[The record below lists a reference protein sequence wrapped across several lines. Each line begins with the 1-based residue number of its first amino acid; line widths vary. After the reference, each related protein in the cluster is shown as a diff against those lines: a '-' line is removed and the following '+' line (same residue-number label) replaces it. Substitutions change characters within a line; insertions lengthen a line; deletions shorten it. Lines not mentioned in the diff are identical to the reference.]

1 MEAIPGFQKKVLIDE
16 DRLRQYEDFYRKQ
29 LTQNRIVD
37 EAVQM
42 KAKKSMILENPQ
54 IDPHRKKA
62 MMDPMS
68 RRIQRLTKLVRQP
81 IVTQG
86 VDPDFSPEL
95 IEAQGPLQ
103 NLLQN
108 LATPGPKGDQGEQ
121 GPPGLKGKRGKRA
134 KKGVR
139 PVPYVVPSP
148 TSGPRRKIPRTRG
161 QVQKEIEG
169 VSLDAATPSP
179 SPKFSQIPKSELF
192 FSSVIK
198 GATGGLF
205 SSAKKAAADK
215 SAEWYVWE

>member
-1 MEAIPGFQKKVLIDE
+1 M
-16 DRLRQYEDFYRKQ
+16 
-29 LTQNRIVD
+29 D

-42 KAKKSMILENPQ
+42 KARKSMILENPQ
-54 IDPHRKKA
+54 IDPYTKKA
-62 MMDPMS
+62 MVDPMS
-68 RRIQRLTKLVRQP
+68 RRIHRLTKLVRQP

-86 VDPDFSPEL
+86 ADADISPEV

-121 GPPGLKGKRGKRA
+121 GPRGLAGPPGLKGKGGKKG

-148 TSGPRRKIPRTRG
+148 PRKKPKTRG

-169 VSLDAATPSP
+169 VSLDAATPGP
-179 SPKFSQIPKSELF
+179 SPKFSQIPKSEGF
-192 FSSVIK
+192 FTSVIK

-205 SSAKKAAADK
+205 SSAKKKAAD
-215 SAEWYVWE
+215 STGEWYVWE